1 MLLNHRQSIKTA
13 GALLGIVSTV
23 ILHPGLLWSHQAVA
37 QAQIPV
43 LGIPLPGSQELLAI
57 ALENLTKG
65 PIDRKALNELL
76 QYMVQLGFSSAQNP
90 LGIISNPQILL
101 NDFNAYLIRSG
112 LAQNSD
118 QFVKILENLV
128 LKETLNNL
136 NLDWSK
142 IHNFTDL
149 DRELSKKNIPNLAAL
164 LDYSFRAATTK
175 TGNQNY
181 LALNQ
186 LLKLIL
192 STVKITSISELPNL
206 NTRVKAVTNSS
217 IDLVQIVNGFIADQ
231 RKIYLATPPT
241 PPNPSPTINVPPP
254 ASAPSTP
261 PVVVT
266 PPPASAPSTPPVVVT
281 PPPASAPSTP
291 PVVVTPPPAS
301 APSTPPVVVTPPP
314 ASAPSTPPV
323 VVTPPPASAP
333 STPPAVVTPPPTS
346 APSTPPVVVTPP
358 PASAPSTPPV
368 VVTPPPASAPSTPP
382 VVVTPP
388 PASAPSTPPVVV
400 TPPPAS
406 APSTPPAVVTPPP
419 TSAPSTPAVV
429 IKPPRPTKTIASPP
443 TPNQP
448 VVVTPPSVSQPV
460 TNAPAVAPP
469 ARPTARP
476 IRAIRIN

>member
-1 MLLNHRQSIKTA
+1 MLNHKQSIKAA
-13 GALLGIVSTV
+13 GAVLGIVSTV

-43 LGIPLPGSQELLAI
+43 LGIPLLGQQELLAI

-65 PIDRKALNELL
+65 PIDRQALNELL
-76 QYMVQLGFSSAQNP
+76 KYMVQLGFSSAQNP

-142 IHNFTDL
+142 IHDFTDL

-175 TGNQNY
+175 TGYQNY

-192 STVKITSISELPNL
+192 STVKITSISELPSL

-231 RKIYLATPPT
+231 RKIDLATPPT

-261 PVVVT
+261 PV
-266 PPPASAPSTPPVVVT
+266 
-281 PPPASAPSTP
+281 
-291 PVVVTPPPAS
+291 
-301 APSTPPVVVTPPP
+301 
-314 ASAPSTPPV
+314 
-323 VVTPPPASAP
+323 
-333 STPPAVVTPPPTS
+333 VVTPPPTS

-368 VVTPPPASAPSTPP
+368 VVTPPPTSAPSTPP
-382 VVVTPP
+382 V
-388 PASAPSTPPVVV
+388 
-400 TPPPAS
+400 
-406 APSTPPAVVTPPP
+406 VVTPPP

-448 VVVTPPSVSQPV
+448 VVVTPPSVSRPV
-460 TNAPAVAPP
+460 TNAPAVANPV
-469 ARPTARP
+469 RTIRTI